1 MHILC
6 NSLLHYTGVRNVHV
20 EVIFDANFTRAT
32 CKFLQWQPHKTSQ
45 CTCSISYGNSQP
57 YYIQSPIE
65 ASWSDTVVLNLA
77 TEILLPDE
85 YHFIVT
91 ATYDTFSTL
100 VEGTFIK
107 HKSTPI

>member
-1 MHILC
+1 MYC
-6 NSLLHYTGVRNVHV
+6 TGVRNVYV
-20 EVIFDANFTRAT
+20 EVTFDTNFTRAT
-32 CKFLQWQPHKTSQ
+32 CKFLQWQPQKTSQ

-57 YYIQSPIE
+57 YIQSPIE
-65 ASWSDTVVLNLA
+65 ASWSDTVVINLA
-77 TEILLPDE
+77 IESLPPDE

-107 HKSTPI
+107 NKLST